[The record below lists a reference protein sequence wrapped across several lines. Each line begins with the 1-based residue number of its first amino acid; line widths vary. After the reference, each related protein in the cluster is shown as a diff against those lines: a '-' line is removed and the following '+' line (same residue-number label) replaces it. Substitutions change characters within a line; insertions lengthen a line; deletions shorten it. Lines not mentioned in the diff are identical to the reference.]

1 MRTKTK
7 TTKKVTTLKKPE
19 YQYEWY
25 KTLAENYQLPTNQLA
40 SILPFVKIGTIRR
53 YKNFLSHYANGNTY
67 LTRSMPSELKKAYL
81 SVRSN
86 RSQKPSKKIKKIWN
100 IKCSFIG
107 KEGTFFTSKEY
118 KSKNS
123 VLSAVT
129 KALKN
134 KSFKDFQITY
144 KES

>member
-1 MRTKTK
+1 MRTK
-7 TTKKVTTLKKPE
+7 TTKKVTTMKKPE
-19 YQYEWY
+19 CVHSWS
-25 KTLAENYQLPTNQLA
+25 KTLAESYHLPTRQLA
-40 SILPFVKIGTIRR
+40 TLLPFVHVATIRR
-53 YKNFLSHYANGNTY
+53 YKNYLSHYANGNTY

-81 SVRSN
+81 SVRS
-86 RSQKPSKKIKKIWN
+86 SKSNKTSNKVKKIWN
-100 IKCSFIG
+100 IKCSFTG